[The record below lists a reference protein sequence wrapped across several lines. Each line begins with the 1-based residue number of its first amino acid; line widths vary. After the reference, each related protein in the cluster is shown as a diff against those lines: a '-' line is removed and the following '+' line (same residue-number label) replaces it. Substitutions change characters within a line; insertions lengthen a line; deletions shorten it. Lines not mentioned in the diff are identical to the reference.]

1 MSATFPAKFM
11 RWLYAVHKDLVEET
25 RLSIEPDNVDLL
37 VYIKDQH
44 SKCILPS
51 FEQISRFSHGI
62 DANGSVIRRL
72 IRATNR
78 NNEVCEETNKIR
90 QAEYDWKR
98 DADETDVSQYSV
110 RYEYLLWARPAK
122 ARR

>member
-1 MSATFPAKFM
+1 M